1 MRKIAL
7 LLVAVVAVI
16 ASCSSIDCPLNNTV
30 YTKYRLAGNVTMLD
44 DTLTISVK
52 RTSGADTVLLNKA
65 LRVDSFSIPLSY
77 SHESDEYY
85 FDIRPDG
92 GVRTID
98 TVTITKTNEPHFES
112 VDCPATMF
120 HTLQQVKCTH
130 HRIDS
135 VVINQNKVSY
145 DAQKPHLLIYFK
157 SLGS

>member
-30 YTKYRLAGNVTMLD
+30 YTKYRLAGDVTTLD

-85 FDIRPDG
+85 FD
-92 GVRTID
+92 TM
-98 TVTITKTNEPHFES
+98 TITKTNEPHFEP

>member
-1 MRKIAL
+1 M
-7 LLVAVVAVI
+7 
-16 ASCSSIDCPLNNTV
+16 C
-30 YTKYRLAGNVTMLD
+30 
-44 DTLTISVK
+44 
-52 RTSGADTVLLNKA
+52 
-65 LRVDSFSIPLSY
+65 
-77 SHESDEYY
+77 
-85 FDIRPDG
+85 
-92 GVRTID
+92 TID
-98 TVTITKTNEPHFES
+98 TVTITKTNEPHFAS

>member
-1 MRKIAL
+1 M
-7 LLVAVVAVI
+7 
-16 ASCSSIDCPLNNTV
+16 T
-30 YTKYRLAGNVTMLD
+30 TLD

-112 VDCPATMF
+112 GDCPATMF

>member
-30 YTKYRLAGNVTMLD
+30 YTKYRLAGDVTTLD

-77 SHESDEYY
+77 SHESDQPPC
-85 FDIRPDG
+85 FIRCSRSNAP
-92 GVRTID
+92 
-98 TVTITKTNEPHFES
+98 IT
-112 VDCPATMF
+112 AL
-120 HTLQQVKCTH
+120 TL
-130 HRIDS
+130 
-135 VVINQNKVSY
+135 
-145 DAQKPHLLIYFK
+145 L
-157 SLGS
+157 